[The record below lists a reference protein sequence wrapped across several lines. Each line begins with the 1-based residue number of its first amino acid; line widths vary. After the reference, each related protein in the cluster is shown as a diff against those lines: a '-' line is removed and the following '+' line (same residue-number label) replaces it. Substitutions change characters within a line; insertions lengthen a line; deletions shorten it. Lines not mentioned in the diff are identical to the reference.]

1 MERKRGWGEE
11 GSKGGGETEKKKAQ
25 DSEATLLRIHG
36 TEILNI
42 IEEPFRKGVNS
53 VRQCVEDLGGAII
66 QITEY
71 YSATQKGDEDMWGI
85 TGI

>member
-1 MERKRGWGEE
+1 MGRGREQRRRRDR
-11 GSKGGGETEKKKAQ
+11 EKKKAQ

-36 TEILNI
+36 IEILNI
-42 IEEPFRKGVNS
+42 IEEPFRKWVNS

-66 QITEY
+66 QIIKY
-71 YSATQKGDEDMWGI
+71 YSATQEGDEDMWGI